1 MQGSSPRVST
11 QALIGDEQDRSKDWK
26 EAFSHH
32 PKVGADVV
40 ALALQAPGQ
49 RHRPEVERAGLAGAS
64 EETLQEL
71 AQRHREYG
79 EKFGFAFLIYATRG
93 KSADKMLAALKA
105 RMPNDPALE
114 LKVAAAEQAKAA
126 RCVCAWCVHGVCM
139 VCALIVALYIVCMC
153 MMSCACMQYPICTQ
167 AKITYLR
174 LEKLELAGL
183 ERDADGGG

>member
-1 MQGSSPRVST
+1 VQGSSPRVST

-126 RCVCAWCVHGVCM
+126 RCVCAWCVHGVCID
-139 VCALIVALYIVCMC
+139 CGIVHCMHVHDVMC
-153 MMSCACMQYPICTQ
+153 MYAISNMHAGENHVPAPREARACRIR
-167 AKITYLR
+167 AR
-174 LEKLELAGL
+174 
-183 ERDADGGG
+183 R